1 MNKLKAM
8 SIFVKIVDA
17 GSLSGAADKMGVSQ
31 SSVVRALASLENELG
46 VQLLF
51 RTTRR
56 LTLTEEGRDY
66 CQRCRHILHEIE
78 DAESVLSQRQVTPK
92 GIIRVTAPVTF
103 GQLHLVPIIHDFL
116 NEFPETEV
124 ELLLLDRVVDL
135 IEEGMDIALRIGALP
150 DSTLIAKQ
158 VGEVNY
164 KVCASPAFIDLHGE
178 PESPEYLV
186 EHRCINLTALRQH
199 AVWSFM
205 SSDHVT
211 RIKVSGGF
219 KTNHVGAA
227 LDACV
232 RGQGFGQFLSYQ
244 VEPMITKGVLQVVL
258 ESFEMPAVPVS
269 LVYSHSRLLSSRSRH
284 FIEWVAPRL
293 KARLC
298 SDEDLVA

>member
-8 SIFVKIVDA
+8 AVFVKIVDV
-17 GSLSGAADKMGVSQ
+17 GSLNGAAEKLAMSQ

-66 CQRCRHILHEIE
+66 CQRCRHILHEVE
-78 DAESVLSQRQVTPK
+78 DAENVLSQRQTTPK
-92 GIIRVTAPVTF
+92 GMIRVTAPVTF
-103 GQLHLVPIIHDFL
+103 GQLHLVPVISDFL
-116 NEFPETEV
+116 HSFPETEV

-135 IEEGMDIALRIGALP
+135 IEEGMDIALRIGPLP

-158 VGEVNY
+158 VGEVSY
-164 KVCASPAFIDLHGE
+164 KVCASPEYISRYGI
-178 PESPEYLV
+178 PETPDALV
-186 EHRCINLTALRQH
+186 EHRCINLTALRLH
-199 AVWSFM
+199 AVWPFL
-205 SSDHVT
+205 SSGDIT
-211 RIKVSGGF
+211 RVKVSGAF

-227 LDACV
+227 LEACV
-232 RGQGFGQFLSYQ
+232 RGQGYGQFLSYQ
-244 VEPMITKGVLQVVL
+244 VEEMIVEGKLEPVL
-258 ESFEMPAVPVS
+258 ESFEALAVPVN

-293 KARLC
+293 KERLQT
-298 SDEDLVA
+298 EI